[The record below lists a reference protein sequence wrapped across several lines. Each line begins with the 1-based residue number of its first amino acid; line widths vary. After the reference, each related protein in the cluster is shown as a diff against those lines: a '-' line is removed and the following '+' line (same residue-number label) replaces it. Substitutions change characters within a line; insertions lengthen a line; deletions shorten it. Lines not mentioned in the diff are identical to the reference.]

1 MKNSR
6 SPVAVWRGR
15 DLLDGRVVESITV
28 ILRTRGCRWNRCLM
42 CGYAQEG
49 VDASAEDLI
58 VQLRSILERAEG
70 AELVKIYTSGSFLD
84 TFEVPEAARL
94 EILRSLRDMNVRRLV
109 IESRPEYIDHLGLEQ
124 ILSFLD
130 VEIGIGLESS
140 SDLVREHLINKGF
153 TFSDFVRASDLIH
166 SLGGRVKTYLLLKP
180 PGLSEMDA
188 IVDAI
193 RSARDAEPHSDIIS
207 LNLCNVQRNTPLE
220 RMWQRGSYRP
230 PWLWSAVEV
239 LRESSLRVPLIC
251 DPVGAGAK
259 RGPHNCG
266 TCDGYVADAIRSFSL
281 SQSRADLNLDCSCR
295 SIWMKVLELED
306 LSFGTPLV

>member
-1 MKNSR
+1 MKSAR

-15 DLLDGRVVESITV
+15 DLLDGRVVESTTV
-28 ILRTRGCRWNRCLM
+28 ILRTRGCSWNRCVM

-49 VDASAEDLI
+49 VDASAEDI
-58 VQLRSILERAEG
+58 IAQFRSILERVRD

-84 TFEVPEAARL
+84 PVEVPEAARL
-94 EILRSLRDMNVRRLV
+94 DILRSLRDTNVRRLV
-109 IESRPEYIDHLGLEQ
+109 IESRPEHIDRPALEQ
-124 ILSFLD
+124 ILSFMD

-140 SDLVREHLINKGF
+140 SDLVRRHLINKGF
-153 TFSDFVRASDLIH
+153 TFSDFARASDLIH

-188 IVDAI
+188 IADAL
-193 RSARDAEPHSDIIS
+193 RSAIDAEPHSDIIS
-207 LNLCNVQRNTPLE
+207 VNLCNVQRNTPLE

-239 LRESSLRVPLIC
+239 LRDSSLGVPVIC

-266 TCDGYVADAIRSFSL
+266 RCDEYVADAIRSFSL
-281 SQSRADLNLDCSCR
+281 SQNRADLNVDCSCR
-295 SIWMKVLELED
+295 SVWRKVVELED
-306 LSFGTPLV
+306 VSFGTPLV

>member
-1 MKNSR
+1 MKSAR

-15 DLLDGRVVESITV
+15 DLLDGRVVESTTV
-28 ILRTRGCRWNRCLM
+28 ILRTRGCRWNRCVM

-49 VDASAEDLI
+49 VDASAEDI
-58 VQLRSILERAEG
+58 IAQFRSILERLRG

-84 TFEVPEAARL
+84 PVEVPEAARV
-94 EILRSLRDMNVRRLV
+94 EMLRSLRDTDVRRLV
-109 IESRPEYIDHLGLEQ
+109 IESRPEHIDRPALER
-124 ILSFLD
+124 ILSFID
-130 VEIGIGLESS
+130 VEVGIGLESS
-140 SDLVREHLINKGF
+140 SDLVRMHLINKGF
-153 TFSDFVRASDLIH
+153 TFSDFARASDLIH

-188 IVDAI
+188 IADAL

-207 LNLCNVQRNTPLE
+207 LNLCNIQRNTPLE

-239 LRESSLRVPLIC
+239 LRESSLRVPVIC

-281 SQSRADLNLDCSCR
+281 SQNRADLNVDCSCR
-295 SIWMKVLELED
+295 SVWKKVLELED
-306 LSFGTPLV
+306 ISFGTPLV

>member
-1 MKNSR
+1 MKSAR

-15 DLLDGRVVESITV
+15 DLLDGRVAESTTV
-28 ILRTRGCRWNRCLM
+28 ILRTRGCRWNRCVM

-49 VDASAEDLI
+49 ADASAEDI
-58 VQLRSILERAEG
+58 IAQFRSILERVEG

-84 TFEVPEAARL
+84 PAEVPEAARL
-94 EILRSLRDMNVRRLV
+94 EILRSLRDMDVRRLV
-109 IESRPEYIDHLGLEQ
+109 IESRPEYIDRPALEQ

-140 SDLVREHLINKGF
+140 SDLVRMHLINKGF
-153 TFSDFVRASDLIH
+153 TFFDFRRAADLIH

-180 PGLSEMDA
+180 PGLSEMDS
-188 IVDAI
+188 INDAI
-193 RSARDAEPHSDIIS
+193 RSARDAEPYSDIIS

-220 RMWQRGSYRP
+220 RMWQRGGYRP

-239 LRESSLRVPLIC
+239 LREVSLRVPVIC
-251 DPVGAGAK
+251 DPVGAGAR

-266 TCDGYVADAIRSFSL
+266 ACDGYVADAIRSFSL
-281 SQSRADLNLDCSCR
+281 SQSRANLNVDCSCR
-295 SIWMKVLELED
+295 SIWRKVLELED
-306 LSFGTPLV
+306 LSFGVPLV

>member
-1 MKNSR
+1 MKSAR

-15 DLLDGRVVESITV
+15 DLLDGRVVESTTV
-28 ILRTRGCRWNRCLM
+28 ILRTRGCRWNRCVM

-49 VDASAEDLI
+49 VDASAEDI
-58 VQLRSILERAEG
+58 IAQFRSILERVRD

-84 TFEVPEAARL
+84 PVEVPEAARL
-94 EILRSLRDMNVRRLV
+94 DILRSLRDTNVRRLV
-109 IESRPEYIDHLGLEQ
+109 IESRPEHIDRPALEQ
-124 ILSFLD
+124 ILSFMD

-140 SDLVREHLINKGF
+140 SDLVRRHLINKGF
-153 TFSDFVRASDLIH
+153 TFSDFARASDLIH

-188 IVDAI
+188 IADAL
-193 RSARDAEPHSDIIS
+193 RSAIDAEPHSDIIS
-207 LNLCNVQRNTPLE
+207 VNLCNVQRNTPLE

-239 LRESSLRVPLIC
+239 LRDSSLGVPVIC

-266 TCDGYVADAIRSFSL
+266 RCDEYVADAIRSFSL
-281 SQSRADLNLDCSCR
+281 SQNRADLNVDCSCR
-295 SIWMKVLELED
+295 SVWRKVVELED
-306 LSFGTPLV
+306 VSFGTPLV

>member
-1 MKNSR
+1 MKSAR

-15 DLLDGRVVESITV
+15 DLLDERVVESITV
-28 ILRTRGCRWNRCLM
+28 ILRTRGCRWNQCVM

-58 VQLRSILERAEG
+58 AQFKSIIEKAEG
-70 AELVKIYTSGSFLD
+70 TELVKIYTSGSFLD
-84 TFEVPEAARL
+84 PVEVPEAARL
-94 EILRSLRDMNVRRLV
+94 DILRSLKDMDVRRLV
-109 IESRPEYIDHLGLEQ
+109 IESRPEYIDRTALEQ
-124 ILSFLD
+124 ILAFMD

-140 SDLVREHLINKGF
+140 SDLVRTHLINKGF
-153 TFSDFVRASDLIH
+153 TFSDFARAADLIH

-180 PGLSEMDA
+180 PCLSEMDA
-188 IVDAI
+188 IADAL
-193 RSARDAEPHSDIIS
+193 RSARDAEPYSDVIS

-220 RMWQRGSYRP
+220 RIWQRSGYRP

-239 LRESSLRVPLIC
+239 LRESSLRVPMIC

-266 TCDGYVADAIRSFSL
+266 LCDGYVADAIRSFSL
-281 SQSRADLNLDCSCR
+281 SQSKSCLNVDCTCR
-295 SIWMKVLELED
+295 SVWRNVLELED

>member
-1 MKNSR
+1 MKSAR

-15 DLLDGRVVESITV
+15 DLLDNKIVESTTV
-28 ILRTRGCRWNRCLM
+28 ILRTRGCRWNRCVM

-49 VDASAEDLI
+49 VDASAEDIIAQFTSVLKK
-58 VQLRSILERAEG
+58 AEG
-70 AELVKIYTSGSFLD
+70 SELVKIYTSGSFLD
-84 TFEVPEAARL
+84 PAEVPEAVRL
-94 EILRSLRDMNVRRLV
+94 EIIRSLRDMGVRRLV
-109 IESRPEYIDHLGLEQ
+109 IESRPEYIDRTALEQ
-124 ILSFLD
+124 ILGLMD

-140 SDLVREHLINKGF
+140 SDLVRAHLINKGF
-153 TFSDFVRASDLIH
+153 TFSDFAKAADLIH

-180 PGLSEMDA
+180 PGLSEMEAIADA
-188 IVDAI
+188 M
-193 RSARDAEPHSDIIS
+193 RSARDAEPYSDIIS
-207 LNLCNVQRNTPLE
+207 LNLCNVQRNTQLE

-239 LRESSLRVPLIC
+239 LRESSLGVPLIC

-266 TCDGYVADAIRSFSL
+266 VCDGFVADAIRSFSL
-281 SQSRADLNLDCSCR
+281 RQSRSCLNIDCNCR
-295 SIWMKVLELED
+295 SVWKKVLELEE

>member
-1 MKNSR
+1 MKSAR

-15 DLLDGRVVESITV
+15 DLLDGRIVESTTV
-28 ILRTRGCRWNRCLM
+28 ILRTRGCRWNRCVM

-49 VDASAEDLI
+49 VDASADDI
-58 VQLRSILERAEG
+58 IAQFRSVLDKIDG

-84 TFEVPEAARL
+84 PLEVPEAARL
-94 EILRSLRDMNVRRLV
+94 EILRSLRDMDVRRLV
-109 IESRPEYIDHLGLEQ
+109 IESRPEHIDLSVLEQ
-124 ILSFLD
+124 ILGFMD
-130 VEIGIGLESS
+130 VEIGMGLESS
-140 SDLVREHLINKGF
+140 SDLVRGHLINKGF
-153 TFSDFVRASDLIH
+153 TFSDFTRASEVIH

-180 PGLSEMDA
+180 PGLSERDA
-188 IVDAI
+188 IADAM

-220 RMWQRGSYRP
+220 RMWQRGEYRP

-239 LRESSLRVPLIC
+239 LRETSLRVPVIC

-266 TCDGYVADAIRSFSL
+266 ACDGYVADAIRSFSL
-281 SQSRADLNLDCSCR
+281 SQSRADLDVDCGCR
-295 SIWMKVLELED
+295 SVWRRVLELED
-306 LSFGTPLV
+306 LSFGAPLV